1 MFLLTIE
8 KFYEEKAYGYEKA
21 MAKVVQSL
29 TFLKKDDDR
38 APIKT
43 LCIGQI
49 ESRLK
54 SLESFNGKCLR
65 KEIVN
70 DISDD
75 VPEER
80 ISDGIRD
87 LAGVR
92 VICVYVDYIP
102 HIVTALRNAP
112 GITVMK
118 TKDYIHHPELKP
130 NGYRAFHLEALVEV
144 PDMEHGNLLV
154 PVEVQIRTYVQHVW
168 AMAEHALLYKPE
180 EELPENVRKALF
192 LILLL
197 ISGLLVEI
205 DAGLIIARELA
216 RSNGENFDPKAYLE
230 TRLVNDLPE
239 AANIPQDMMEKL
251 LSTMTAEA

>member
-75 VPEER
+75 VPEE
-80 ISDGIRD
+80 
-87 LAGVR
+87 
-92 VICVYVDYIP
+92 
-102 HIVTALRNAP
+102 
-112 GITVMK
+112 
-118 TKDYIHHPELKP
+118 
-130 NGYRAFHLEALVEV
+130 
-144 PDMEHGNLLV
+144 
-154 PVEVQIRTYVQHVW
+154 
-168 AMAEHALLYKPE
+168 
-180 EELPENVRKALF
+180 
-192 LILLL
+192 
-197 ISGLLVEI
+197 
-205 DAGLIIARELA
+205 
-216 RSNGENFDPKAYLE
+216 
-230 TRLVNDLPE
+230 
-239 AANIPQDMMEKL
+239 
-251 LSTMTAEA
+251 